1 MTGRREQIPAEEV
14 ARVDQLAA
22 QLREIV
28 DAAGRHMAGCPSV
41 PAGMCIG
48 EDAEQRVRRLDCR
61 GRFELLEEAVAQLAR
76 AAAPASAAEDG
87 DR

>member
-1 MTGRREQIPAEEV
+1 MSGPDKPIPAAEV
-14 ARVDQLAA
+14 ARVDQIAA

-28 DAAGRHMAGCPSV
+28 DAARRHMAGCPSV

-48 EDAEQRVRRLDCR
+48 DDAGERLRALTCPA
-61 GRFELLEEAVAQLAR
+61 RFVLLEEAVAQLAH
-76 AAAPASAAEDG
+76 AAGPVEDG